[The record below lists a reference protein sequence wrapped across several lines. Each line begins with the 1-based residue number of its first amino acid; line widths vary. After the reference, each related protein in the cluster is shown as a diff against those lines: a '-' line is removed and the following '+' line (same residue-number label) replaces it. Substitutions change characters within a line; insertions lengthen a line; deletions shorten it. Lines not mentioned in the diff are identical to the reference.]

1 MQILIVDDEP
11 FNRQVIAM
19 MIKKSFPD
27 AVIEFAYNGKEAVEK
42 AVTQKFDMIFMDI
55 RMPVMNGF
63 EATKRLREKGIESA
77 IYVVTADVIRETL
90 REALDCGANGV
101 VQKPIN
107 RKELERILNS
117 RIEDRSD
124 EKFNGESSHRR

>member
-1 MQILIVDDEP
+1 
-11 FNRQVIAM
+11 M

>member
-90 REALDCGANGV
+90 REALNCGANGV

-107 RKELERILNS
+107 MKELERILNS